1 MKLELPTHLA
11 KSYKSKSQI
20 ARVITESWVAEN
32 AYCPNCGQI
41 YLSHFENNRP
51 VADFFCA
58 NCREEFEL
66 KSKQTNFST
75 IINDGAYDT
84 MIRRLES
91 ENNPNFFFLNYSKEM
106 TVINFILI
114 PKHFF
119 TPKIIIKRKKVFAFI
134 FIVIFFGEAIPF
146 VLNAT
151 TNYKIYTDSKAVK
164 AEVINVSGMK
174 NSMLDVKYR
183 YNYDGDKY
191 EESVRQSVGEI
202 KVGDK
207 KEIRIR
213 KNAPEQIVTTSIKS
227 VISQSIAFVLWI
239 FAYIPTSITLIERI
253 G

>member
-1 MKLELPTHLA
+1 MTGK
-11 KSYKSKSQI
+11 
-20 ARVITESWVAEN
+20 
-32 AYCPNCGQI
+32 
-41 YLSHFENNRP
+41 
-51 VADFFCA
+51 
-58 NCREEFEL
+58 
-66 KSKQTNFST
+66 
-75 IINDGAYDT
+75 IN
-84 MIRRLES
+84 
-91 ENNPNFFFLNYSKEM
+91 
-106 TVINFILI
+106 
-114 PKHFF
+114 
-119 TPKIIIKRKKVFAFI
+119 IKRKKVFAFI

>member
-1 MKLELPTHLA
+1 
-11 KSYKSKSQI
+11 
-20 ARVITESWVAEN
+20 
-32 AYCPNCGQI
+32 
-41 YLSHFENNRP
+41 
-51 VADFFCA
+51 
-58 NCREEFEL
+58 
-66 KSKQTNFST
+66 
-75 IINDGAYDT
+75 
-84 MIRRLES
+84 
-91 ENNPNFFFLNYSKEM
+91 M
-106 TVINFILI
+106 TG
-114 PKHFF
+114 
-119 TPKIIIKRKKVFAFI
+119 KIIIKRKKVFAFI

-239 FAYIPTSITLIERI
+239 FAYILASITLIERI

>member
-1 MKLELPTHLA
+1 
-11 KSYKSKSQI
+11 
-20 ARVITESWVAEN
+20 
-32 AYCPNCGQI
+32 
-41 YLSHFENNRP
+41 
-51 VADFFCA
+51 
-58 NCREEFEL
+58 
-66 KSKQTNFST
+66 
-75 IINDGAYDT
+75 
-84 MIRRLES
+84 
-91 ENNPNFFFLNYSKEM
+91 M
-106 TVINFILI
+106 TG
-114 PKHFF
+114 
-119 TPKIIIKRKKVFAFI
+119 KIIIKRKKVFAFI

-239 FAYIPTSITLIERI
+239 FAYIPTSIILIERI

>member
-1 MKLELPTHLA
+1 
-11 KSYKSKSQI
+11 
-20 ARVITESWVAEN
+20 
-32 AYCPNCGQI
+32 
-41 YLSHFENNRP
+41 
-51 VADFFCA
+51 
-58 NCREEFEL
+58 
-66 KSKQTNFST
+66 
-75 IINDGAYDT
+75 
-84 MIRRLES
+84 
-91 ENNPNFFFLNYSKEM
+91 M
-106 TVINFILI
+106 TG
-114 PKHFF
+114 
-119 TPKIIIKRKKVFAFI
+119 KIIIKRKKVFAFI

>member
-1 MKLELPTHLA
+1 M
-11 KSYKSKSQI
+11 
-20 ARVITESWVAEN
+20 
-32 AYCPNCGQI
+32 
-41 YLSHFENNRP
+41 
-51 VADFFCA
+51 
-58 NCREEFEL
+58 
-66 KSKQTNFST
+66 
-75 IINDGAYDT
+75 
-84 MIRRLES
+84 
-91 ENNPNFFFLNYSKEM
+91 
-106 TVINFILI
+106 
-114 PKHFF
+114 
-119 TPKIIIKRKKVFAFI
+119 
-134 FIVIFFGEAIPF
+134 
-146 VLNAT
+146 LNAT

>member
-1 MKLELPTHLA
+1 
-11 KSYKSKSQI
+11 
-20 ARVITESWVAEN
+20 
-32 AYCPNCGQI
+32 
-41 YLSHFENNRP
+41 
-51 VADFFCA
+51 
-58 NCREEFEL
+58 
-66 KSKQTNFST
+66 
-75 IINDGAYDT
+75 
-84 MIRRLES
+84 
-91 ENNPNFFFLNYSKEM
+91 M
-106 TVINFILI
+106 TG
-114 PKHFF
+114 
-119 TPKIIIKRKKVFAFI
+119 KIIIKRKRVFAFI

-239 FAYIPTSITLIERI
+239 FAYIPISITLIERI

>member
-1 MKLELPTHLA
+1 
-11 KSYKSKSQI
+11 
-20 ARVITESWVAEN
+20 
-32 AYCPNCGQI
+32 
-41 YLSHFENNRP
+41 
-51 VADFFCA
+51 
-58 NCREEFEL
+58 
-66 KSKQTNFST
+66 
-75 IINDGAYDT
+75 
-84 MIRRLES
+84 
-91 ENNPNFFFLNYSKEM
+91 M
-106 TVINFILI
+106 TG
-114 PKHFF
+114 
-119 TPKIIIKRKKVFAFI
+119 KIIIKRKRVFAFI